1 MNDKDKLILQLQNL
15 KKSKSNQVTL
25 DIDFLL
31 GVLQTGF
38 VTEVK
43 RVTPIEIFNKVDVDG
58 GSFNDD

>member
-1 MNDKDKLILQLQNL
+1 MNEKDKLILQLQNL
-15 KKSKSNQVTL
+15 KKSKSRQVTL

-31 GVLQTGF
+31 SVLQTGF

-58 GSFNDD
+58 GGFNEE